1 MAEENEEQRPA
12 DREPRDSREG
22 RSDGPREGGGGFR
35 GDGPREGGGGF
46 RGGRGRDR
54 DDDRPRGLKARL
66 RAKARKKARKAG
78 RRGFRGKKVSRLTT
92 DKTLEI
98 DYKDPRV
105 LRMFLTETGKIIP
118 RRISGN
124 TAKQQREIVQAVKRA
139 RHLAILPY
147 ADTTQ

>member
-1 MAEENEEQRPA
+1 MSEQQPEHSSRPPNGGPSGPGGPPG
-12 DREPRDSREG
+12 DRG
-22 RSDGPREGGGGFR
+22 SDR
-35 GDGPREGGGGF
+35 GDRGGDRGDRDF
-46 RGGRGRDR
+46 GGRGPRRDR

-66 RAKARKKARKAG
+66 RAKARKRARKSG

-92 DKTLEI
+92 DRTLEI
-98 DYKDPRV
+98 DYKDARV

-147 ADTTQ
+147 ADNTQ

>member
-1 MAEENEEQRPA
+1 MAEDTPA
-12 DREPRDSREG
+12 DRPREQRDQRPGGYEGRE
-22 RSDGPREGGGGFR
+22 RSDGFR
-35 GDGPREGGGGF
+35 GE
-46 RGGRGRDR
+46 RGGRPGRDE
-54 DDDRPRGLKARL
+54 DRPRGLKARL
-66 RAKARKKARKAG
+66 RAKARKKARKSG
-78 RRGFRGKKVSRLTT
+78 RRAFRGKKVSRLTT
-92 DKTLEI
+92 DRTLEV
-98 DYKDPRV
+98 DYKDARV

>member
-1 MAEENEEQRPA
+1 MAEETPDQRPQDQRPGGA
-12 DREPRDSREG
+12 HEGRSDRDGP
-22 RSDGPREGGGGFR
+22 RSDGPRSEGFR
-35 GDGPREGGGGF
+35 SDGP

-78 RRGFRGKKVSRLTT
+78 RRAFRGKKVSRLTT
-92 DKTLEI
+92 DRTLEV
-98 DYKDPRV
+98 DYKDARV

-118 RRISGN
+118 RRVSGN